1 MNRKKTN
8 PKIGINN
15 MRKSAILL
23 TSLILSATLLFAG
36 CAQYPDLTEE
46 ENEMVSEY
54 AVSLLLKYDKD
65 NHSRLVDTS
74 EFLNKY
80 NTALQ
85 ERESARLAYEAAK
98 QLEEET
104 RRKEAQ
110 EQEAANGGYT
120 SQPVSPS
127 NDGTGGATVI
137 DSSESVMSVEQF
149 LDAEDFSIKY
159 AGLTLTDSYP
169 ENSTDYFFAMN
180 ALENKKLL
188 VVFFDVTN
196 NGAAQQFNVYA
207 RNVTFKLNIN
217 NQGYK
222 SVYKNLLEDSLDEY
236 LGDFNSGETK
246 RLVLIYEVPA
256 DTVVSSLSMMV
267 SSNTKGSVTSNLE

>member
-1 MNRKKTN
+1 
-8 PKIGINN
+8 

-137 DSSESVMSVEQF
+137 DSSESVMSVEEF
-149 LDAEDFSIKY
+149 LDATDFSIVYSGFALEDKY
-159 AGLTLTDSYP
+159 PKDGSDLPIVPAGRD
-169 ENSTDYFFAMN
+169 N
-180 ALENKKLL
+180 ALL
-188 VVFFDVTN
+188 VLFFDVTN
-196 NGAAQQFNVYA
+196 NGSAQQFNVFA
-207 RNVTFKLNIN
+207 TNANFKLNVN
-217 NQGYK
+217 NSGYK
-222 SVYKNLLEDSLDEY
+222 SVFYTFLNNDMNMY
-236 LGDFNSGETK
+236 IGDFVSGESK
-246 RLVLIYEVPA
+246 RLVLLCEVPK
-256 DTVVSSLSMMV
+256 DESISSLSISI
-267 SSNTKGSVTSNLE
+267 SSHAKGTITKNLLP

>member
-1 MNRKKTN
+1 
-8 PKIGINN
+8 
-15 MRKSAILL
+15 MRKTAILL
-23 TSLILSATLLFAG
+23 TGLILSATLLFAG
-36 CAQYPDLTEE
+36 CADYPDLTEE

-127 NDGTGGATVI
+127 GDGTGGATVI

-149 LDAEDFSIKY
+149 LDAEDFSIDY
-159 AGLTLTDSYP
+159 AGIALLDSYP
-169 ENSTDYFFAMN
+169 EGSTDYFFSMDATTGN
-180 ALENKKLL
+180 KLL
-188 VVFFDVTN
+188 VMSFNVTN
-196 NGAAQQFNVYA
+196 NGPAQQLNIYA
-207 RNVTFKLNIN
+207 QGVTFKVNIN
-217 NQGYK
+217 GQGYK
-222 SVYKNLLEDSLDEY
+222 SVYKTMLADDMSEY
-236 LGDFNSGETK
+236 LDNFNAGETK
-246 RLVLIYEVPA
+246 KLVLIYEVPA
-256 DTVVSSLSMMV
+256 GTNIESLSLMAT
-267 SSNTKGSVTSNLE
+267 SHSKGSTTRVLQ